1 MRVLLTRPEGRNHAM
16 EQALTERG
24 IPFMVTPLLA
34 VEAMEDKGIS
44 PAEVLDADIIVFVST
59 NAVHFGTQALN
70 APWPSHI
77 QYFAVGEATFEAF
90 AQYGIRGH
98 KAPDDNQQTEGLL
111 TLPGLQPEAVKHKK
125 VVIIRGNGGREVLG
139 QTLQQYGASV
149 QFWEVYRRTC
159 PAYDAVQL
167 VKEWQGF
174 GIDTIVLSS
183 AESLMNLIRLLP
195 KEYFAWLQACHIIV
209 PSIRV
214 VDKAVV
220 AGLAQVTDATAANS
234 KAVLK
239 ALRL

>member
-1 MRVLLTRPEGRNHAM
+1 MKVLLTRPEGRNHAM

-34 VEAMEDKGIS
+34 VEAMEDKSIS
-44 PAEVLDADIIVFVST
+44 PTEVQNADIIVFVST

-70 APWPSHI
+70 ASWPSHI

-90 AQYGIRGH
+90 AHYGIQGH

-139 QTLQQYGASV
+139 KTLQQYGAEV
-149 QFWEVYRRTC
+149 KFWEVYRRTS

-167 VKEWQGF
+167 VKEWQDF
-174 GIDTIVLSS
+174 GIDTIVISS
-183 AESLMNLIRLLP
+183 AESLTNLIRLLP

-220 AGLAQVTDATAANS
+220 AGLTQVTDATAANS